1 MWMASA
7 WQQPPNVI
15 PGTCFILQNIVLCCG
30 FLGAVC
36 LGGEAPW
43 YVCRAADAGLIFQG
57 YLQVKENDRKWK
69 KPPLL

>member
-15 PGTCFILQNIVLCCG
+15 PGTCFILQTLCC
-30 FLGAVC
+30 AVVSWG
-36 LGGEAPW
+36 LFAWGGEAPW

-57 YLQVKENDRKWK
+57 YLQVKENDRKLK